1 MIRYGADTV
10 RLFTMFAAPPEQ
22 SLEWAD
28 SGVGGAHRFLK
39 RLWKLAH
46 GHINAGPAEVLQKD
60 SLTAA
65 QKALRQSVHAT
76 LAKVSDDVGRR
87 YTFNTAIAANM
98 ELLNDISRFEDGSA
112 QGRAVMQEALEAVV
126 LMLSPIVPHITH
138 TLWAA
143 LGHEQAVIDC
153 RWPLVDEAALVQESM
168 QLVVQVNGKVRGK
181 ISVATDAQ
189 KEEIEAAV
197 SVEENVLKHIADK
210 PVRKIIIVPGKLVNV
225 VI

>member
-1 MIRYGADTV
+1 
-10 RLFTMFAAPPEQ
+10 
-22 SLEWAD
+22 
-28 SGVGGAHRFLK
+28 
-39 RLWKLAH
+39 
-46 GHINAGPAEVLQKD
+46 
-60 SLTAA
+60 
-65 QKALRQSVHAT
+65 
-76 LAKVSDDVGRR
+76 
-87 YTFNTAIAANM
+87 
-98 ELLNDISRFEDGSA
+98 
-112 QGRAVMQEALEAVV
+112 MQEALEAVV

-153 RWPLVDEAALVQESM
+153 RWPPVDEAALVQESM

-181 ISVATDAQ
+181 ISVAVDAQ

-197 SVEENVLKHIADK
+197 NVEENVLKHIAGK

>member
-1 MIRYGADTV
+1 
-10 RLFTMFAAPPEQ
+10 MFAAPPEQ
-22 SLEWAD
+22 SLEWVD
-28 SGVGGAHRFLK
+28 SGVEGAHRFLK
-39 RLWKLAH
+39 RLWKLAY
-46 GHINAGPAEVLQKD
+46 GHINNGSTETLDKD
-60 SLTAA
+60 SLNEA
-65 QKALRQSVHAT
+65 QKAMRQSVHAT
-76 LAKVSDDVGRR
+76 LAKVSDDIGRR

-98 ELLNDISRFEDGSA
+98 ELLNEMSRFEDHSA

-143 LGHEQAVIDC
+143 LGHQQAVIDC
-153 RWPLVDEAALVQESM
+153 RWPEVDETALVQESI

-181 ISVATDAQ
+181 ISVAVDAQ
-189 KEEIEAAV
+189 KEEIEAAA
-197 SVEENVLKHIADK
+197 SSEENVVKHIADK

>member
-1 MIRYGADTV
+1 
-10 RLFTMFAAPPEQ
+10 MFSAPPEQ

-28 SGVGGAHRFLK
+28 SGVEGAHRFLK

-46 GHINAGPAEVLQKD
+46 AHISGGTAAVLEKEGLD
-60 SLTAA
+60 DA

-76 LAKVSDDVGRR
+76 LSKVSDDIGRR

-98 ELLNDISRFEDGSA
+98 ELLNEISRFEDDSA

-138 TLWAA
+138 SLWAA
-143 LGHEQAVIDC
+143 LGHEQAVIDS
-153 RWPLVDEAALVQESM
+153 RWPEVDEAALVQESM

-181 ISVATDAQ
+181 ISVAADAQ
-189 KEEIEAAV
+189 KEEIEAAA
-197 SVEENVLKHIADK
+197 SGEENVVKHIADK

>member
-1 MIRYGADTV
+1 
-10 RLFTMFAAPPEQ
+10 MFAAPPEQ
-22 SLEWAD
+22 SLEWVD
-28 SGVGGAHRFLK
+28 SGVEGAHRFLK
-39 RLWKLAH
+39 RLWKLAY
-46 GHINAGPAEVLQKD
+46 GHINSGSTEALDKD
-60 SLTAA
+60 GLNEA

-76 LAKVSDDVGRR
+76 LAKVSDDIGRR

-98 ELLNDISRFEDGSA
+98 ELLNEMSRFDDSSA

-143 LGHEQAVIDC
+143 LGHQQAVIDC
-153 RWPLVDEAALVQESM
+153 RWPEVDETALVQESI

-181 ISVATDAQ
+181 ISVAVDAQ
-189 KEEIEAAV
+189 KDEIEAAA
-197 SVEENVLKHIADK
+197 SSEENVVKHIAGK